1 VFRMCVTMS
10 TRSARAGWRRRASVV
25 PAILVL
31 VGALALATVAAAQ
44 TGSVTGAVTDSGTG
58 RPLLDA
64 LVELVDSNG
73 AVAARSYTRIDGHF
87 RLVGIPAGNYS
98 LAVTHVGYRPGRAPD
113 LRVTE
118 DVVSEVSL
126 AMTPVVLQLDPVVVT
141 AKRSSE
147 RASEAAAS
155 VSVVEANAI
164 EEQPAVTPVHH
175 VRDAPGVDLASTGM
189 MQSLIVARGF
199 NDIFSG
205 SLLVLT
211 DGRYDFVP
219 SLRVNAPWLIP
230 SPDEDI
236 ERIEVQLGPGAALY
250 GPNAADG
257 VLQLITKSPFD
268 WQGTTFALGGVARG
282 GNGTGGSGE
291 LVRGAIRHAGMIGDK
306 VGYKVTG
313 QYLSGD
319 DWVEFDPLEVRRRD
333 FGLERWSGEAR
344 VDVRLGDD
352 TDGGISFGRTHAGR
366 ALELTGVGAV
376 QVRGWNLD
384 YVHARA
390 RHGRLFAQAFLN
402 ASDAGNTF
410 LLRTGKSIID
420 HSRMFVGQ
428 LQHRADWGARQN
440 FIYGLDFQR
449 TEPRTM
455 GTIMGRNEA
464 DDAINEIGGYL
475 HSESRLSPKLD
486 LITAARVDKHS
497 RLEHAVFS
505 PRGAIVYKPT
515 ESHTFRLTYNRA
527 FNTPSTDQLFTDV
540 VVGSLSPI
548 PINVR
553 LIGVPEGG
561 LRFRHDCASG
571 LCMYSPADPGTA
583 LPVDGTRVWGSLVSA
598 VRTFRGVDLGGIP
611 PPSAADVRSALRVL
625 NVTKGTFHD
634 VDAGQLRD
642 APPLRETV
650 TNSVEAG
657 YKGFITDRV
666 RLAVDAYYEWRKDF
680 VADVVETPNV
690 FLEGGDIGQPGTMAA
705 YLARFMP
712 ADSATMVALLIDS
725 IPLGTVSPDSKLTG
739 NSDVILTYRNFGTL
753 HRWGSDVAV
762 QAVLSDVLT
771 IGATYSWTSRD
782 FFPRAEVGG
791 LTDIALNAPKN
802 KGSLGLQVRSER
814 TGLSGSLRA
823 RYVEGF
829 PVVSGVYMGRVES
842 YALAD
847 AGLTYRV
854 PGLQGLMLSVD
865 AQNLFNNQHRE
876 FVGAPVIGRF
886 VIAQAQYTVP

>member
-1 VFRMCVTMS
+1 M
-10 TRSARAGWRRRASVV
+10 
-25 PAILVL
+25 
-31 VGALALATVAAAQ
+31 VAAAQ

-58 RPLLDA
+58 RPLPEA

-73 AVAARSYTRIDGHF
+73 AVAARSYTGTDGHF
-87 RLVGIPAGNYS
+87 RLVGIRTGKYR
-98 LAVTHVGYRPGRAPD
+98 LAVTHVGYRSGGARN

-118 DVVSEVSL
+118 NEVSEVSL
-126 AMTPVVLQLDPVVVT
+126 AMTPVVMQLDPVVVT
-141 AKRSSE
+141 AKRASE
-147 RASEAAAS
+147 RTSEAAAS
-155 VSVVEANAI
+155 VSVVEAEAI
-164 EEQPAVTPVHH
+164 EERPAITPVQH
-175 VRDAPGVDLASTGM
+175 VRDAPGVDMASTGM
-189 MQSLIVARGF
+189 MQSIIVARGF

-211 DGRYDFVP
+211 DGRYNFVP

-250 GPNAADG
+250 GPNAAEG

-268 WQGTTFALGGVARG
+268 WQGTTFTVGGVARG
-282 GNGTGGSGE
+282 ANGTGGSGE
-291 LVRGAIRHAGMIGDK
+291 LVRGAIRHAGVIGDK
-306 VGYKVTG
+306 VGYKVSG

-319 DWVEFDPLEVRRRD
+319 DWTEFDPHEVRRRD
-333 FGLERWSGEAR
+333 FGLDRWSGEAR
-344 VDVRLGDD
+344 VDVRLSDD

-366 ALELTGVGAV
+366 ALELTGIGAA

-384 YVHARA
+384 YVHARM
-390 RHGRLFAQAFLN
+390 RHRRLFAQTFLN
-402 ASDAGNTF
+402 ASDAGSTF
-410 LLRTGKSIID
+410 LLRTGKNIVD
-420 HSRMFVGQ
+420 RSRMFVAQ
-428 LQHRADWGARQN
+428 LQHRADWGARQS
-440 FIYGLDFQR
+440 FIYGLDVQR
-449 TEPRTM
+449 TVPRTM
-455 GTIMGRNEA
+455 GTIMGRNES

-486 LITAARVDKHS
+486 IITAARVDKHS
-497 RLEHAVFS
+497 RLDHAVLS

-527 FNTPSTDQLFTDV
+527 FSTPSTDQLFTDV
-540 VVGSLSPI
+540 FVNPLGPT
-548 PINVR
+548 PFNVR

-561 LRFRHDCASG
+561 LRFRHDCDGG
-571 LCMYSPADPGTA
+571 LCMYSPYSPGSA
-583 LPVDGTRVWGSLVSA
+583 LPVDGTRVWEAVVSA
-598 VRTFRGVDLGGIP
+598 VRIGRGVDLGDIP
-611 PPSAADVRSALRVL
+611 TPTAADVRSALRVL
-625 NVTKGTFHD
+625 NVTKRSFQD

-642 APPLRETV
+642 TPPLRETV

-657 YKGFITDRV
+657 YKGLISERV
-666 RLAVDAYYEWRKDF
+666 RLAVDVYYEWKKDF
-680 VADVVETPNV
+680 VGDPVVETPNV
-690 FLEGGDIGQPGTMAA
+690 FLAGGDIGQPGTLAD
-705 YLARFMP
+705 YLSRFMP
-712 ADSATMVALLIDS
+712 ADSARMLAVLIDS
-725 IPLGTVSPDSKLTG
+725 IPLGTVSPESKLTG
-739 NSDVILTYRNFGTL
+739 NTDVILTYRNFGKL

-782 FFPRAEVGG
+782 LFPRAEVGG

-802 KGSLGLQVRSER
+802 KGSLGLHVRSES
-814 TGLSGSLRA
+814 TGISGSLRA

-829 PVVSGVYMGRVES
+829 PVVSGVYVGRVES
-842 YALAD
+842 YTVAD

-854 PGLQGLMLSVD
+854 PSVSGLILSVD

-886 VIAQAQYTVP
+886 VIAQAQYTLP